1 MAEAPHAVPPRGRP
15 PLRARTPRGPAKE
28 RLGHVRR
35 SDALGSVDVLVVG
48 AGLGGLAA
56 AIAAA
61 QSGHSVLVLERAA
74 TPSEV
79 DSGLTLWAFA
89 IQTLA
94 KLGLETPEG
103 IGQPLRRLV
112 SFTSD
117 GRLRS
122 DIDLRRPARA
132 VGRPSCEVHRGLL
145 QETLIDLLGPDRIRF
160 GSRCRAVHSAPERAT
175 AVLSDGVEIT
185 AKLIVGADGVNSV
198 VRQAVAPKARLKP
211 SNLAFWRGIVELPE
225 TRLEPGLHLRIYGR
239 GLLFGAARL

>member
-1 MAEAPHAVPPRGRP
+1 
-15 PLRARTPRGPAKE
+15 
-28 RLGHVRR
+28 
-35 SDALGSVDVLVVG
+35 LVVG

-122 DIDLRRPARA
+122 DIDLRRPARS
-132 VGRPSCEVHRGLL
+132 VGRPSCEVHRRLL

-239 GLLFGAARL
+239 GLLFGAARLDAERVRW